1 MKMQEKQELFVTV
14 FPAPHF
20 IYRKPLIQVILQSDV
35 SRKRMITSFS
45 KCYKQSFESSVLP

>member
-1 MKMQEKQELFVTV
+1 MKMQEKHELFVTV